1 MFERDLSFAI
11 DAIHAELND
20 LIGKTGLWVKLR
32 RWFLYRELRRLE
44 GMIPSD

>member
-1 MFERDLSFAI
+1 MDHDLSIAI

-20 LIGKTGLWVKLR
+20 LTGKAGPWVALR

-44 GMIPSD
+44 RMMPNV